1 MESELTSGKL
11 RAVMKIDQ
19 SLIVVGIA
27 FPTDSSLLF
36 MARKLVY

>member
-19 SLIVVGIA
+19 LLIVVGIR
-27 FPTDSSLLF
+27 FSTGSSLLF
-36 MARKLVY
+36 MARKLVH